1 MKKGKVFTKGQA
13 ILVVMVLCLGAAVWL
28 NMKFSSGEKYL
39 GDAAYVNKSTASG
52 EVVQTSAKADET
64 DKNYFDT
71 AKKERNSNLKK
82 QQELVEE
89 TLRSSSLT
97 DEEKANAVD
106 TVKALVTRLEQEN
119 NIETLLKAKD
129 FADALAVIGEKDIN
143 IIVKSEGLTT
153 TQTLQ
158 IQDIIT
164 TQTNIPLSNIKIVT
178 VK

>member
-1 MKKGKVFTKGQA
+1 MKKGKVFTKSQA
-13 ILVVMVLCLGAAVWL
+13 IIVVMVLCLGVAVWL

-39 GDAAYVNKSTASG
+39 GTASYVNKTASSG
-52 EVVQTSAKADET
+52 SVVATSAKVDKTDE
-64 DKNYFDT
+64 NYFEN
-71 AKKERNSNLKK
+71 AKKERAENLKK
-82 QQELVEE
+82 QQELVKE

-97 DEEKANAVD
+97 DDEKAAAVD
-106 TVKALVTRLEQEN
+106 RVGDLVTRMEQES

-143 IIVKSEGLTT
+143 IVVKSEGLTT
-153 TQTLQ
+153 TQTLI

-164 TQTNIPLSNIKIVT
+164 AQTNIPLANIKIVT

>member
-1 MKKGKVFTKGQA
+1 MKKGKVFTKSQA
-13 ILVVMVLCLGAAVWL
+13 ILVIMVLCLGAAVWL
-28 NMKFSSGEKYL
+28 NMKFSSSEKYL
-39 GDAAYVNKSTASG
+39 GEATYVNKSTESG
-52 EVVQTSAKADET
+52 DAVQTSAKVDAT
-64 DKNYFDT
+64 DQNYFES
-71 AKKERNSNLKK
+71 AKKERSENLKK
-82 QQELVEE
+82 QQETVKE

-97 DEEKANAVD
+97 DEEKSAAVD
-106 TVKALVTRLEQEN
+106 RVSELVSRMEQEN

-129 FADALAVIGEKDIN
+129 FSDALVVIGEKDIN

-164 TQTNIPLSNIKIVT
+164 SQTNIPLANIKIVT

>member
-1 MKKGKVFTKGQA
+1 MKKGKVFTKSQA
-13 ILVVMVLCLGAAVWL
+13 ILVIMVLCLGAAVWL
-28 NMKFSSGEKYL
+28 NMKFSSSEKYL
-39 GDAAYVNKSTASG
+39 GEATYVNQKTSSG
-52 EVVQTSAKADET
+52 EVVETSAKVDTT

-71 AKKERNSNLKK
+71 AKKERNGNLKK

-89 TLRSSSLT
+89 TFRSATLT
-97 DEEKANAVD
+97 DEEKAVAVD
-106 TVKALVTRLEQEN
+106 KVKELVTRMEAEN

-129 FADALAVIGEKDIN
+129 FADALVIIGEKDVN
-143 IIVKSEGLTT
+143 VIVKSDGLTT

-164 TQTNIPLSNIKIVT
+164 SQTNIPLGNIKIVT

>member
-13 ILVVMVLCLGAAVWL
+13 ILVIMVLCLGAAVWL
-28 NMKFSSGEKYL
+28 NMKFSSSEKYL
-39 GDAAYVNKSTASG
+39 GEATYVNKKTSSTEA
-52 EVVQTSAKADET
+52 VQTSAKVNET
-64 DKNYFDT
+64 ESNYFEN
-71 AKKERNSNLKK
+71 AKKERNANLKK

-97 DEEKANAVD
+97 DDEKSAATD
-106 TVKALVTRLEQEN
+106 AVKALVSRLEQEN

-129 FADALAVIGEKDIN
+129 FADALVIIGDKDVN
-143 IIVKSEGLTT
+143 VVVKSEGLTT

-164 TQTNIPLSNIKIVT
+164 TQTNIPLANIKIVT

>member
-1 MKKGKVFTKGQA
+1 MKKGKVFTKSQA

-28 NMKFSSGEKYL
+28 NMKFSGGEKYL
-39 GDAAYVNKSTASG
+39 GEATYVNGKTDTGKA
-52 EVVQTSAKADET
+52 VQTSAKVAESAED
-64 DKNYFDT
+64 YFES
-71 AKKERNSNLKK
+71 AKKERTSNLKK
-82 QQELVEE
+82 QQELVKE
-89 TLRSSSLT
+89 TLKSTSLT
-97 DEEKANAVD
+97 DEDKGAAVD
-106 TVKALVTRLEQEN
+106 RVTELVNRTEAEN

-143 IIVKSEGLTT
+143 IIVKSDGLTT

-164 TQTNIPLSNIKIVT
+164 AQTNIPLSNIKIIT

>member
-13 ILVVMVLCLGAAVWL
+13 ILVIMVLCLGAAVWL
-28 NMKFSSGEKYL
+28 NMKFSSNEKYL
-39 GDAAYVNKSTASG
+39 GEATYVNKKTSSAET
-52 EVVQTSAKADET
+52 VQTSAKVDGV

-71 AKKERNSNLKK
+71 AKKERNANLKK

-97 DEEKANAVD
+97 EEEKQAATD
-106 TVKALVTRLEQEN
+106 TVKSLVSRLEQEN

-129 FADALAVIGEKDIN
+129 FADALVVIGDKDVN
-143 IIVKSEGLTT
+143 VVVKSEGLTT

-164 TQTNIPLSNIKIVT
+164 AQTNIPLANIKIIA

>member
-28 NMKFSSGEKYL
+28 NMKFSSKEKYL
-39 GDAAYVNKSTASG
+39 GEAAYVSG
-52 EVVQTSAKADET
+52 DSSPEAVATSAKVGAA

-71 AKKERNSNLKK
+71 VRSERNANLKK

-89 TLRSSSLT
+89 SLKSSSLS
-97 DEEKANAVD
+97 DEEKSAAVD
-106 TVKALVTRLEQEN
+106 RIAELVSRMEKEN
-119 NIETLLKAKD
+119 NIETLLKGKD
-129 FADALAVIGEKDIN
+129 FADAVVIIGDKDVN
-143 IIVKSEGLTT
+143 VIVKSDGLTT

-164 TQTNIPLSNIKIVT
+164 SQTRIPLANIKIVP

>member
-1 MKKGKVFTKGQA
+1 MKKGKVFTKSQA
-13 ILVVMVLCLGAAVWL
+13 ILVIMVLCLGAAVWL
-28 NMKFSSGEKYL
+28 NMKFSSSEKYL
-39 GDAAYVNKSTASG
+39 GEATYVSKKTETG
-52 EVVQTSAKADET
+52 DVVQTSAKVNTSDAD
-64 DKNYFDT
+64 YFNT

-82 QQELVEE
+82 EQELVEE
-89 TLRSSSLT
+89 TLRSSTLT
-97 DEEKANAVD
+97 DEEKSAAVD
-106 TVKALVTRLEQEN
+106 RISELVNRVEAEN

-143 IIVKSEGLTT
+143 IIVKSDGLTT

-164 TQTNIPLSNIKIVT
+164 AQTSIPLSNIKIIT

>member
-13 ILVVMVLCLGAAVWL
+13 ILVIMVLCLGAAVWL
-28 NMKFSSGEKYL
+28 NMKFSSNEKYL
-39 GDAAYVNKSTASG
+39 GDAAYVNKNTSSKEAI
-52 EVVQTSAKADET
+52 ETSAKADT
-64 DKNYFDT
+64 VDKNYFDT
-71 AKKERNSNLKK
+71 AKKERNSNLKR

-97 DEEKANAVD
+97 DEEKAAAVD
-106 TVKALVTRLEQEN
+106 AVKALVTRLEQEN

-129 FADALAVIGEKDIN
+129 FADALVVIGEKDIN
-143 IIVKSEGLTT
+143 VIVKSEGLTT

>member
-1 MKKGKVFTKGQA
+1 MKKGKVFTKSQA

-28 NMKFSSGEKYL
+28 NMKFSSGTKYL
-39 GDAAYVNKSTASG
+39 GEATYVNKDASSQ
-52 EVVQTSAKADET
+52 EAIETSAKVDTT
-64 DKNYFDT
+64 DKNYFDN
-71 AKKERNSNLKK
+71 AKKERNAKLKE

-97 DEEKANAVD
+97 DEEKQNATD
-106 TVKALVTRLEQEN
+106 IIKSLVNRLEQEN

-129 FADALAVIGEKDIN
+129 FADALVVIGDKDIN
-143 IIVKSEGLTT
+143 VIVKSEGLTT

-164 TQTNIPLSNIKIVT
+164 TQTNIPLANIKIVT